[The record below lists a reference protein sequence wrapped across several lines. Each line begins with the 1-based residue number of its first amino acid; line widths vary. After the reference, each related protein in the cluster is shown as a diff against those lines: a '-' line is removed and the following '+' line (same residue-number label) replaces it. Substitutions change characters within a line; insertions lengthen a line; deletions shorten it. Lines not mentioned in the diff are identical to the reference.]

1 MHRFPFPRRATGL
14 IAALALVVGASAAD
28 QPTATAPMRAQA
40 SRVEKFTTTTT
51 LSTEASILIRLLD
64 EAQYNHASVHQS
76 DFGEIVPDYMAALD
90 SQHLF
95 YLGSDK
101 AEFMKKYDAKTL
113 YANLAFLGN
122 VDAAYDM
129 YYRYSSRVADRV
141 KWILATLDKGLEFG
155 GNDTF
160 VADRSKADWPA
171 TATDSD
177 VLWTKRLKFE
187 VLQEMLDKKT
197 QPAAIAEVR
206 KRYDGMLHRM
216 GQTKADDLSEIFL
229 TTVASL
235 YDPHSN
241 YFSADTYED
250 FGIQMKLHFV
260 GIGAVLQAKDDYCVV
275 KEIVPGGPADVGHQ
289 LKPEDKI
296 ISVQQDEGAPVEVMG
311 MRLRDVVNLIRGSKD
326 THVTLTVER
335 TGVDGHKAIKITRDD
350 VKLSAARAHGAV
362 FQVPDG
368 AGKTRA
374 MGVISLPEFYNSTDD
389 PNAAPADRISASE
402 DVKKILE
409 MMKADH
415 IQGVV
420 LDLRGNGGGFL
431 TEAINLA
438 GLFIPR
444 GPVVQVKDSM
454 GDIKVD
460 SDDDSTVAWDGP
472 LAVLENRFSASAS
485 EIVAGALQNYGRA
498 VIIGDTSTHGKGT
511 VQTVLPMNQI
521 DKALSYSNQRTGAAK
536 ITIQKFYLPNGSSTQ
551 LEGVKADIVLPSIDE
566 YLPIGESSLPHALI
580 WDRIPTSQ
588 FNGHPLDPKVVD
600 ALKEDSIR
608 RQQSLEEFT
617 YLKKNVEW
625 FKEKQADK
633 EVSLN
638 LVERQKQKAVDDAFR
653 KEMDAE
659 RAKLAKED
667 FAYAEVRVAPAP
679 PPPIKQAKSDDGDGD
694 DDADTLS
701 TDADPD
707 KPYQVDVELK
717 EALRVIED
725 AIDLGKNRDYW
736 AYNHAPLT
744 IASNTRS

>member
-1 MHRFPFPRRATGL
+1 MHRFPSLRRAIVL
-14 IAALALVVGASAAD
+14 AATVAAAGASLHAA
-28 QPTATAPMRAQA
+28 A
-40 SRVEKFTTTTT
+40 VEKFSTTPTV
-51 LSTEASILIRLLD
+51 STEASLLIRLLD

-76 DFGEIVPDYMAALD
+76 DFGEIVPDYMMALD

-95 YLGSDK
+95 FLGTDK

-113 YANLAFLGN
+113 YANLAYLGN
-122 VDAAYDM
+122 VDPAYDM
-129 YYRYSSRVADRV
+129 YYRYSSRVSDRV
-141 KWILATLDKGLEFG
+141 HWILTTLDKGLDFT

-160 VADRSKADWPA
+160 AADRSKADWPA
-171 TATDSD
+171 TAADAD
-177 VLWTKRLKFE
+177 ALWTKRLKFE

-197 QPAAIAEVR
+197 PQQATAVVH

-216 GQTKADDLSEIFL
+216 GQTKAVDLSEIFL
-229 TTVASL
+229 TTVAAL

-241 YFSADTYED
+241 YFSADTFED

-296 ISVQQDEGAPVEVMG
+296 VSVRQDSGTPVEVMG
-311 MRLRDVVNLIRGSKD
+311 MRLRDVVNLIRGNKD

-335 TGVDGHKAIKITRDD
+335 AGVDGHKAITITRDD

-368 AGKTRA
+368 AGKTMA

-402 DVKKILE
+402 DVKRILT

-415 IQGVV
+415 ISGVV

-438 GLFIPR
+438 GLFIPQ
-444 GPVVQVKDSM
+444 GPVVQVRDSM
-454 GDIKVD
+454 GEIKVD
-460 SDDDSTVAWDGP
+460 SDEDSSVAWDGP

-498 VIIGDTSTHGKGT
+498 IIIGDTSTHGKGT
-511 VQTVLPMNQI
+511 VQTVLDMKQI
-521 DKALSYSNQRTGAAK
+521 DRALAFSNQRTGAAK

-566 YLPIGESSLPHALI
+566 FLPIGESSLPHALI
-580 WDRIPTSQ
+580 WDRIPTSK
-588 FNGHPLDPKVVD
+588 FSGHALDPKLVD
-600 ALKEDSIR
+600 TLKEDSLR
-608 RQQSLEEFT
+608 RQHTLEEFT
-617 YLKKNVEW
+617 YLQRNVDW
-625 FKEKQADK
+625 FKQRQDDK

-638 LVERQKQKAVDDAFR
+638 LAERQKQKLVDDAFR
-653 KEMDAE
+653 KEMQAE
-659 RAKLAKED
+659 RTKLAKED
-667 FAYAEVRVAPAP
+667 YPFKEVRVAPAP
-679 PPPIKQAKSDDGDGD
+679 PPPIKQAKSDDDSD
-694 DDADTLS
+694 DDTDALS

-707 KPYQVDVELK
+707 KPYVVDVEMK
-717 EALRVIED
+717 EALRVIQD
-725 AIDLGKNRDYW
+725 AIYLGRNREYW
-736 AYNHAPLT
+736 ASNHPPLT
-744 IASNTRS
+744 IASNTKS